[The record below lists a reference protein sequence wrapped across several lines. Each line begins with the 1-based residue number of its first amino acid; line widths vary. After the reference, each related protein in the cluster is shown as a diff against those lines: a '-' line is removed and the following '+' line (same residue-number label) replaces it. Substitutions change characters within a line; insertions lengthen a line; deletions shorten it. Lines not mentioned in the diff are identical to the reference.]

1 VKNIGA
7 AQRCQLNVER
17 NLSEETNM
25 ADISA
30 QMIKDLRER
39 TGAGMADCKKA
50 LTECAADMEKA
61 IDYLRKKGIA
71 SAAKKATRVASE
83 GTVASYLHGSRIGVM
98 VEVNCETD
106 FVARNPDFVNFA
118 REIAVQIA
126 AMNPQYV
133 SQEEI
138 PPAVVERE
146 KAVRMEQAKQSG
158 KPESVIPKIIEGQL
172 AKWGKEICLLDQ
184 VWVKDSEGKKD
195 IRSLLTDLVAKTG
208 ENVRI
213 RRFIR
218 FEVGEGLEKR
228 SDDFVAEVQK
238 QAGQA

>member
-1 VKNIGA
+1 
-7 AQRCQLNVER
+7 
-17 NLSEETNM
+17 M

-106 FVARNPDFVNFA
+106 FVARNPDFVAFA
-118 REIAVQIA
+118 REIAMQIA

-138 PPAVVERE
+138 PEAVRERE
-146 KAVRMEQAKQSG
+146 KAVRLEQAKQSG
-158 KPESVIPKIIEGQL
+158 KPDSVIPKIIEGQL
-172 AKWGKEICLLDQ
+172 AKWAKEICLLDQ
-184 VWVKDSEGKKD
+184 TWVKDPEGKKD
-195 IRSLLTDLVAKTG
+195 IRALLTDLIAKTG

-213 RRFIR
+213 RRFTR

-228 SDDFVAEVQK
+228 ADDFVSEVKK

>member
-1 VKNIGA
+1 
-7 AQRCQLNVER
+7 
-17 NLSEETNM
+17 M
-25 ADISA
+25 AEITA

-50 LTECAADMEKA
+50 LTECTADMEKA
-61 IDYLRKKGIA
+61 IEYLRKKGIA
-71 SAAKKATRVASE
+71 SAAKKATRIASE
-83 GTVASYLHGSRIGVM
+83 GTIVNYLHGTRIGVL

-118 REIAVQIA
+118 REIAMQVA

-146 KAVRMEQAKQSG
+146 KAVRMEQAKTSG

-172 AKWGKEICLLDQ
+172 AKWSKEICLLDQ
-184 VWVKDSEGKKD
+184 VWVKDPEGKKD

-228 SDDFVAEVQK
+228 ADDFVAEVQK

>member
-1 VKNIGA
+1 
-7 AQRCQLNVER
+7 
-17 NLSEETNM
+17 M

-50 LTECAADMEKA
+50 LSECAADMEKA

-71 SAAKKATRVASE
+71 AAAKKATRIASE

-118 REIAVQIA
+118 REIAMQVA

-133 SQEEI
+133 SQDEI

-146 KAVRMEQAKQSG
+146 KSVRMEQAKQSG

-172 AKWGKEICLLDQ
+172 AKWSKEICLLDQ
-184 VWVKDSEGKKD
+184 VWVKDPEGKKD
-195 IRSLLTDLVAKTG
+195 IRGLLTDLVAKTG

-228 SDDFVAEVQK
+228 SDDCVAEVQK